1 MSETRAA
8 SGVAVV
14 CERGG
19 VAGALVE
26 DYLRARGVT
35 DAGWY
40 APRDV
45 DEVEDGLRAG
55 QYRRVVFAG
64 LADFLALLWQDALVV
79 ECWQGAGVVIEFAQP
94 ADGGAAGQVATI
106 LETWVQVRARQR
118 RAQAVAGLVLSG
130 VAIGVAFVL
139 VIRLPS

>member
-14 CERGG
+14 CERGSTA
-19 VAGALVE
+19 VALVE

-35 DAGWY
+35 DAGWH

-64 LADFLALLWQDALVV
+64 LADFLALLWEDALAVGR
-79 ECWQGAGVVIEFAQP
+79 WRGAGVAIEFAQP
-94 ADGGAAGQVATI
+94 ADAGAAGQVATI
-106 LETWVQVRARQR
+106 LETWVQVRARRR
-118 RAQAVAGLVLSG
+118 RAQAVAGLVLSA
-130 VAIGVAFVL
+130 VAVAAAFML
-139 VIRLPS
+139 AALMR